1 MDYEVVIIGAG
12 IVGLA
17 VAANLSKNKSVLVLE
32 CNSGFG
38 QETSSRNSEVIH
50 SGIYYPANSLK
61 AKLCVQANKNIYPF
75 LEKHNVPHKRV
86 GKFIVAVN
94 DEDTIELE
102 RLLKNAKSNGVEN
115 IQEFPVS
122 KLKETEPNIKCV
134 SALWSPDTGIVDSH
148 SLMNVLYNIAKEN
161 GTDFAFHH
169 MFSKAEKKNDLY
181 EIEIETKDGDVF
193 SVTSQYLINAAGL
206 NCDTVA
212 ANCGIDIEKANYKIN
227 YAKGHYFRIKPGKSN
242 LANHLIYPTPQ
253 KKLAGLGIH
262 LTIDMSGS
270 LKLGPDV
277 QFLNSRTLDY
287 SVPETLQEKFY
298 LAATRYLDEL
308 EFDDLSPDQAGIRP
322 KLQTEGGD
330 FRDFVIQEESSKGLA
345 SLINLI
351 GLESPALTSSIE
363 IANEVEKILN
373 KI

>member
-1 MDYEVVIIGAG
+1 MDYEVVIIGSG

-17 VAANLSKNKSVLVLE
+17 VAANLSKNRSVLVLE
-32 CNSGFG
+32 RNSGFG

-75 LEKHNVPHKRV
+75 LEKNKIPHKRV

-94 DEDTIELE
+94 DEDSIELE
-102 RLLKNAKSNGVEN
+102 RLLKNAKNNGVEN
-115 IQEFPVS
+115 ILEFPVS
-122 KLKETEPNIKCV
+122 KLKEIEPSIKCV

-148 SLMNVLYNIAKEN
+148 SFMNVLFNIAKEN
-161 GTDFAFHH
+161 GADFAFNHI
-169 MFSKAEKKNDLY
+169 FSKADKKNDLF
-181 EIEIETKDGDVF
+181 EIEIETKDGDAF

-206 NCDTVA
+206 DCDTVA
-212 ANCGIDIEKANYKIN
+212 ESCGIDIDKEKYILN
-227 YAKGHYFRIKPGKSN
+227 YAKGHYFRIKPGKSYM
-242 LANHLIYPTPQ
+242 ANHLIYPTPQ

-277 QFLNSRTLDY
+277 QFLNNRTLDY
-287 SVPETLQEKFY
+287 SVPEALQEKFY
-298 LAATRYLDEL
+298 MAGASYIEGL
-308 EFDDLSPDQAGIRP
+308 EFEDLSPDQAGIRP

-330 FRDFVIQEESSKGLA
+330 FRDFIIQEESGKGLA
-345 SLINLI
+345 GLVNLI
-351 GLESPALTSSIE
+351 GIESPGLTSSLE
-363 IANEVEKILN
+363 IANEVEKILM
-373 KI
+373 

>member
-1 MDYEVVIIGAG
+1 MDYEVVIIGSG

-17 VAANLSKNKSVLVLE
+17 VAANLSKNRSVLVLE
-32 CNSGFG
+32 RNSGFG

-75 LEKHNVPHKRV
+75 LEKNKIPHKRV

-94 DEDTIELE
+94 DEDSIELE
-102 RLLKNAKSNGVEN
+102 RLLKNAKNNGVEN
-115 IQEFPVS
+115 ILEFPVS
-122 KLKETEPNIKCV
+122 KLKEIEPSIKCV

-148 SLMNVLYNIAKEN
+148 SFMNVLFNIAKEN
-161 GTDFAFHH
+161 GADFAFNHI
-169 MFSKAEKKNDLY
+169 FSKADKKNDLF
-181 EIEIETKDGDVF
+181 EIEIETKDGDAF

-206 NCDTVA
+206 DCDTVA
-212 ANCGIDIEKANYKIN
+212 ESCGIDIDKEKYILN
-227 YAKGHYFRIKPGKSN
+227 YAKGHYFRIKPGKSYM
-242 LANHLIYPTPQ
+242 ANHLIYPTPQ

-277 QFLNSRTLDY
+277 QFLNNRTLDY
-287 SVPETLQEKFY
+287 SVPDYLQEKFY
-298 LAATRYLDEL
+298 NAGASYIKGL
-308 EFDDLSPDQAGIRP
+308 EFEDLSPDQAGIRP

-330 FRDFVIQEESSKGLA
+330 FRDFIIQEESGKGLA
-345 SLINLI
+345 GLVNLI
-351 GLESPALTSSIE
+351 GIESPGLTSSLE
-363 IANEVEKILN
+363 IANEVEKILM
-373 KI
+373 